1 MVVNS
6 SKTAMT
12 PPTTKLVSDMVAM
25 QVCYVNTTRPD
36 FLNEHKVRLFPL
48 SLFVIY
54 SFFKVMA
61 LATRQPEC
69 EQACNA
75 RTQTRKVDSRAVE

>member
-1 MVVNS
+1 
-6 SKTAMT
+6 MT
-12 PPTTKLVSDMVAM
+12 PPTTKLVSNMVAM
-25 QVCYVNTTRPD
+25 RVCYVNTTRPD
-36 FLNEHKVRLFPL
+36 FLNEHKVRLFSS

-54 SFFKVMA
+54 SFFKAMA
-61 LATRQPEC
+61 LVTRQPKC

>member
-1 MVVNS
+1 M
-6 SKTAMT
+6 AMT
-12 PPTTKLVSDMVAM
+12 PPTTKLVSNTVAM
-25 QVCYVNTTRPD
+25 QASCVNTTHPD

-54 SFFKVMA
+54 PFFKAMA
-61 LATRQPEC
+61 LVTRQPEC